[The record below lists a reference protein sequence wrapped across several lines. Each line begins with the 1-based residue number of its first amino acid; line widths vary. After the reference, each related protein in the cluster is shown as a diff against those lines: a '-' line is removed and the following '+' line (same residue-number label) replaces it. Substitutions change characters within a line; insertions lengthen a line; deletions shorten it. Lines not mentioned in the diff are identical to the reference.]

1 MRLPLVYIDID
12 GTLTES
18 PRKHWG
24 KVKPEALKRVRECI
38 ASGHKV
44 IIWSGGG
51 AAYARKFCAKYDL
64 HPAMCLGKPQV
75 IVDDKP
81 MDELGGPYMQSLHP
95 DTFAREGIRPERWP
109 RQ

>member
-18 PRKHWG
+18 PRKHDG
-24 KVKPEALKRVRECI
+24 TPKLQALARVRECI

-44 IIWSGGG
+44 VIWSGGG
-51 AAYARKFCAKYDL
+51 AAYARRFCKKHDL

-75 IVDDKP
+75 IVDDKA
-81 MDELGGPYMQSLHP
+81 MDLLGGPYMQKL
-95 DTFAREGIRPERWP
+95 DAETFAANGIPPERWP
-109 RQ
+109 RK